1 MYTIKLYDG
10 TILTNLILNGNNFIS
25 DKIIP
30 DDIFTDNLNEVE
42 ISDGENTQIYN
53 DMVLVANRVIDGKSW
68 FILAEKTPEQKEKE
82 EFENNIA
89 DIYATLISKGLKQTK
104 DLPDKLQSKVS
115 KIIDKK
121 NKVENKQ

>member
-1 MYTIKLYDG
+1 MYSIKLNNG

-42 ISDGENTQIYN
+42 ISDGENTHIYN
-53 DMVLVANRVIDGKSW
+53 DMMLAANRVIDGKSW

-82 EFENNIA
+82 ELENNIS
-89 DIYATLISKGLKQTK
+89 DIYATLILKGLKTIN
-104 DLPDKLQSKVS
+104 DLPNELQSKVS
-115 KIIDKK
+115 KLIVQQDSIQKR
-121 NKVENKQ
+121 

>member
-1 MYTIKLYDG
+1 MYTIKLNDE
-10 TILTNLILNGNNFIS
+10 IIITNLILNGNNFIS
-25 DKIIP
+25 DEIIL
-30 DDIFTDNLNEVE
+30 DDVFENNLKKVE
-42 ISDGENTQIYN
+42 ISDGKSTQIYN

-82 EFENNIA
+82 ALENNIT

-115 KIIDKK
+115 KLIVQQDSIQKR
-121 NKVENKQ
+121 

>member
-10 TILTNLILNGNNFIS
+10 TVLDNLTLNGNNFIS
-25 DKIIP
+25 NTIISDSIFENNLKI
-30 DDIFTDNLNEVE
+30 VE

>member
-10 TILTNLILNGNNFIS
+10 TVLDNLELNGNNFIS
-25 DKIIP
+25 DTIIP
-30 DDIFTDNLNEVE
+30 DLTFENNLKSVE
-42 ISDGENTQIYN
+42 ISDDKSTQIYH

>member
-10 TILTNLILNGNNFIS
+10 TVLENLTLNGNNFIS
-25 DKIIP
+25 NTIIP
-30 DDIFTDNLNEVE
+30 DTVFENNMKLIE
-42 ISDGENTQIYN
+42 ISDGETTQTLT
-53 DMVLVANRVIDGKSW
+53 DQFLAANRVENDQSW
-68 FILAEKTPEQKEKE
+68 FVIIDKTPEQKEKE

-115 KIIDKK
+115 KLIVQQDSIQKR
-121 NKVENKQ
+121 

>member
-1 MYTIKLYDG
+1 MYSIKLNNG

-42 ISDGENTQIYN
+42 ISDGENTQIYH

-68 FILAEKTPEQKEKE
+68 FVLAEKTPEQKEKE
-82 EFENNIA
+82 ALE
-89 DIYATLISKGLKQTK
+89 ATIT
-104 DLPDKLQSKVS
+104 DLQFAL
-115 KIIDKK
+115 
-121 NKVENKQ
+121 VELYESLLGG

>member
-1 MYTIKLYDG
+1 MYSIKLNNG

-42 ISDGENTQIYN
+42 ISDGENTQIYQ
-53 DMVLVANRVIDGKSW
+53 DMALVANRVIDGKSW

-115 KIIDKK
+115 KLIVQQDSIQKK
-121 NKVENKQ
+121 

>member
-1 MYTIKLYDG
+1 MYTIKLNNG

-42 ISDGENTQIYN
+42 ISDGENIQKYN
-53 DMVLVANRVIDGKSW
+53 DMMLVANRVIEGKSW

-82 EFENNIA
+82 ALEAIIT
-89 DIYATLISKGLKQTK
+89 DIYKTLVSKDLKSI
-104 DLPDKLQSKVS
+104 DELPDKFQNKVS
-115 KIIDKK
+115 LLI
-121 NKVENKQ
+121 KQQDIVQKR

>member
-10 TILTNLILNGNNFIS
+10 TVLDNLELNGNNFIS

>member
-1 MYTIKLYDG
+1 MYKITLADG
-10 TILTNLILNGNNFIS
+10 IELKDLELNGNNFIS
-25 DKIIP
+25 NTIISDSIFENNLKI
-30 DDIFTDNLNEVE
+30 VE

-115 KIIDKK
+115 KIIDMQ
-121 NKVENKQ
+121 NKI

>member
-42 ISDGENTQIYN
+42 ISDGENTHIYN
-53 DMVLVANRVIDGKSW
+53 DMMLAANRVIDGKSW

-82 EFENNIA
+82 ELENNIS
-89 DIYATLISKGLKQTK
+89 DIYATLILKGLKTIN
-104 DLPDKLQSKVS
+104 DLPNELQSKVS
-115 KIIDKK
+115 KLIVQQDSIQKR
-121 NKVENKQ
+121 

>member
-1 MYTIKLYDG
+1 MYTIKLNDE
-10 TILTNLILNGNNFIS
+10 IIITNLILNGNNFIS
-25 DKIIP
+25 DEIIL
-30 DDIFTDNLNEVE
+30 DDVFENNLKKVE
-42 ISDGENTQIYN
+42 ISDGKSTQIYN

>member
-42 ISDGENTQIYN
+42 ISDGENTQIYQ
-53 DMVLVANRVIDGKSW
+53 DMALVANRVIDGKSW

>member
-10 TILTNLILNGNNFIS
+10 TMLVNLELNGNNFIS

>member
-10 TILTNLILNGNNFIS
+10 TILENLELNGNNFIS

-42 ISDGENTQIYN
+42 FSDGESTRVYN
-53 DMVLVANRVIDGKSW
+53 DMMLVANRVIDGKSW

-82 EFENNIA
+82 ALEKCIN
-89 DIYATLISKGLKQTK
+89 DIYATLVSKGLKTIN
-104 DLPDKLQSKVS
+104 DLPNELQSKVS
-115 KIIDKK
+115 KLIVQQDSIQKR
-121 NKVENKQ
+121 

>member
-1 MYTIKLYDG
+1 MYTIKLNNG
-10 TILTNLILNGNNFIS
+10 TIITNLILNGNNFIS
-25 DKIIP
+25 DEIIL
-30 DDIFTDNLNEVE
+30 DDVFENNLKKVE
-42 ISDGENTQIYN
+42 ISDGKSTQIYN

-82 EFENNIA
+82 EFENNFA

-115 KIIDKK
+115 KLIVQQDSIQKR
-121 NKVENKQ
+121 